1 MEPHDIYFVFGVF
14 MPIIGLIG
22 YLTARADR
30 TAVWF
35 PTSLI
40 VLGMAALAVTW
51 VKTDGNLTATGFGD
65 SVFRILGVIL

>member
-1 MEPHDIYFVFGVF
+1 
-14 MPIIGLIG
+14 MPIIGFIG

-40 VLGMAALAVTW
+40 VLGMVALAVTW
-51 VKTDGNLTATGFGD
+51 VKTDGNLTVTGFGD
-65 SVFRILGVIL
+65 SVIRILGAIL